1 MDFTYLLDHRQVEAQ
16 PRRTAMLKE
25 TIIEAIAAM
34 YATTKDEVARD
45 IRAIP
50 RADEALEQLCEALE
64 DAGY

>member
-1 MDFTYLLDHRQVEAQ
+1 
-16 PRRTAMLKE
+16 MLKE

-34 YATTKDEVARD
+34 YATTKIEVTRD

-50 RADEALEQLCEALE
+50 RAEEALEQLCEALE